1 MPALKIGLW
10 HFFFVWA
17 VTGVKVASNAVFLSR
32 EEPGLLPLLYV
43 FVTLGVLLL
52 STYLAKVLSQ
62 HPPALV
68 LRTSMWLGAVI
79 MLVLGAALYLDVPY
93 MSRMTYVLGE
103 IITTACSVLFWARVS
118 DAFSPRSKKLVVG
131 FVSGGGMTGAI
142 VGGLLAHQFAGS
154 TFLIL
159 SLMLYF
165 LLPAVALQ
173 ILKGLRSRSRGL
185 LLKNQRASLKPAV
198 DYMRY
203 RAFPKWL
210 TLLVVG
216 FACLGAV
223 TDFVFRSQSA
233 QLSEIEMASLFGIL
247 NAVVGVVVVVFQ
259 MSITNRLL
267 QRFGVFI
274 FMAIAPLA
282 LGFLA
287 IAHLFAESFG
297 LLIGMKGIEM
307 AAAFSLNPA
316 AIFLLYNPIPENLR
330 SSVRTFI
337 DGAIKKLGIAFGG
350 GVLYWSVGADTND
363 ISALGVVITSFG
375 ILIIFPFVHKAYI
388 KALDEKLGLVR
399 RRGVQ
404 NYYINPE
411 DAATQRK
418 LYDELASSDARRV
431 VVALQIM
438 KGNSRLSDDQLL
450 NLLVHENKTV
460 RLTVL
465 ELVPKERNAALHML
479 LTDLVHQGSG
489 SPRVQTLRALVKT
502 SPDNV
507 TQVVRP
513 FYHDQEPE
521 VCTTALELALLNN
534 ECSEATERF
543 EALLTKRASL
553 TVVWKR
559 ALAQLIGA
567 LDKEEH
573 DHILLELID
582 DEDEEVRRLA
592 IKAAGREKQVLYLPK
607 LINALGQ
614 RAHRLEAQEA
624 LIAFG
629 DVAVPFLADSLDARN
644 VPVPLRIKIPRILE
658 RIGSQK
664 ALDALLFS
672 NPVDDA
678 ELQQRIALRLYRLC
692 FKKPELEVSKQR
704 TDEAIKRRLKS
715 FQYYRFAYEI
725 ISKENNED
733 ITLLQRAVTAR
744 VVENLRI
751 VFELLSLHRERDR
764 MMLIFRQI
772 IDVRAR
778 TVGRVQDALELL
790 DAALVG
796 DPLRVDILSALEDP
810 DHMSRSI
817 GYYVQ
822 RLCSSRDPLLRGIA
836 QKTVHHMG
844 PTSPVSQEQL
854 LSVEGYPTIEGE
866 DMSDKILERLF
877 VLENVDLFE
886 NVGPDD
892 LVAIAQIAEEVGYDC
907 GDIIYREGQPGDNMY
922 VIIDGE
928 VALERGGISVL
939 NLAAGGSI
947 GQVSLLDRGHRPVTA
962 KVTSPEGA
970 RFLVLERKEFMDL
983 VADRLGMMNAL
994 FDLLG
999 SRFRLLLERDH
1010 ALGSSSK
1017 TV

>member
-32 EEPGLLPLLYV
+32 EDPGLLPLLYV

-62 HPPALV
+62 HPPAIV
-68 LRTSMWLGAVI
+68 LKASMWLGAVL
-79 MLVLGAALYLDVPY
+79 MLFIGSALYLNVPY
-93 MSRMTYVLGE
+93 MSRLAYVLGE

-131 FVSGGGMTGAI
+131 LVSGGGMTGAI
-142 VGGLLAHQFAGS
+142 VGGLLAHRFAGPQ
-154 TFLIL
+154 FLIL

-165 LLPAVALQ
+165 ILPAFALQ
-173 ILKGLRSRSRGL
+173 LLSGLRSRSRGL
-185 LLKNQRASLKPAV
+185 LLKNQRASLKPAIT
-198 DYMRY
+198 YMRE

-210 TLLVVG
+210 TILVVG
-216 FACLGAV
+216 FACLGAI
-223 TDFVFRSQSA
+223 TDVVFRTESA

-259 MSITNRLL
+259 MSFTNRLL
-267 QRFGVFI
+267 HRFGVFI

-282 LGFLA
+282 LGALA

-337 DGAIKKLGIAFGG
+337 DGAIKKLGIAMAGG
-350 GVLYWSVGADTND
+350 ALYWSADYGESEM
-363 ISALGVVITSFG
+363 SALGVAIASFG
-375 ILIIFPFVHKAYI
+375 VLVIFPFVHKAYI

-399 RRGVQ
+399 RRGVD
-404 NYYINPE
+404 NYYINPD
-411 DAATQRK
+411 DADTQK
-418 LYDELASSDARRV
+418 LLSEELASDDPRRV

-438 KGNSRLSDDQLL
+438 KGSSPLSDDQLI
-450 NLLVHENKTV
+450 NLLVHENKQV

-465 ELVPKERNAALHML
+465 DFVPEEQNAALHML
-479 LTDLVHQGSG
+479 LTDLAHQDSG
-489 SPRVQTLRALVKT
+489 SPRVQTLRALAKT
-502 SPDNV
+502 APQNIINV
-507 TQVVRP
+507 IRP
-513 FYHDQEPE
+513 FFHDQEPE
-521 VCTTALELALLNN
+521 VCTTALELVLSTSDDA
-534 ECSEATERF
+534 EAIKRF
-543 EALLTKRASL
+543 GDLIEKRASL
-553 TVVWKR
+553 PVAWKR

-567 LDKEEH
+567 LDEEEH
-573 DHILLELID
+573 DHILLEFFD
-582 DEDEEVRRLA
+582 DHDEEVRRLA
-592 IKAAGREKQVLYLPK
+592 IKAAGREKQELYLPR
-607 LINALGQ
+607 LVNALGA
-614 RAHRLEAQEA
+614 RIHRIETQDA
-624 LIAFG
+624 LVAFG
-629 DVAVPFLADSLDARN
+629 DLAVPYLAASLDSKDIA
-644 VPVPLRIKIPRILE
+644 VPLRIKIPRILE
-658 RIGSQK
+658 RIGTQK
-664 ALDALLFS
+664 SLEALLFS

-692 FKKPELEVSKQR
+692 RKKPELEASKQR

-715 FQYYRFAYEI
+715 FEYYRFAYEN
-725 ISKENNED
+725 ISKESNDD
-733 ITLLQRAVTAR
+733 ISLLKRAVTAR

-778 TVGRVQDALELL
+778 TVGKVQDALELL

-796 DPLRVDILSALEDP
+796 DPLRVSVLSALEGT
-810 DHMSRSI
+810 DHTPRGI
-817 GYYVQ
+817 GYYVH
-822 RLCSSRDPLLRGIA
+822 RLCGSRDPLLRGIA
-836 QKTVHHMG
+836 QKTVGLMG
-844 PTSPVSQEQL
+844 PSAPVSQEQM
-854 LSVEGYPTIEGE
+854 LSLEGYPTIEGA

-892 LVAIAQIAEEVGYDC
+892 LVAIAQIAEEVSYGC
-907 GDIIYREGQPGDNMY
+907 GDVIYKEGQTGDNMF

-928 VALERGGISVL
+928 VALERGGAPIM

-962 KVTSPEGA
+962 RVISTEGA

-999 SRFRLLLERDH
+999 SRFRLLLEREH
-1010 ALGSSSK
+1010 AIESTSK
-1017 TV
+1017 TA